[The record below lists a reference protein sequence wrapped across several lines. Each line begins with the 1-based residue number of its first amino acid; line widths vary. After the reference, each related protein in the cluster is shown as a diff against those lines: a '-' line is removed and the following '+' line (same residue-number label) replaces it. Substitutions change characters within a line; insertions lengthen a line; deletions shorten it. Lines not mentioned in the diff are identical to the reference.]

1 MKHDFQNQIRI
12 HRLLWASIFEKMEIM
27 YLDSKVFQKDHLIGQ
42 QMNGVFMKFTEL
54 NSKLVQTLVETIHI
68 LDTTWKVPR
77 FTELRKS
84 SPNKSM
90 LLQLFI
96 RSLQKEPLNA
106 YIVRRLISIMRIKE
120 SKVYLDYD
128 FCWSLYVSCWVL
140 YEFMMQS

>member
-128 FCWSLYVSCWVL
+128 CCWSLHVSCWVL